1 MVVDQQSLL
10 EEEDRLEELHR
21 SYDGEARLNESFIV
35 LTIGAS
41 LIASLGLVANNAA
54 VVIGAMVVA
63 PWILPLRVAV
73 FAVLVGQARL
83 LSRSL
88 VTLAA
93 GAGITLILSMGLG
106 FIARSQGLLVVEA
119 LPEQVT
125 SRLEPNILDLGIAL
139 AAGAVATYAKV
150 NPGAVS
156 SMAGTA
162 IAVALVPPV
171 CVMGLMLSA
180 PDMSGAQGAALLYA
194 ANLLGILIGG
204 ISVLA
209 IREPY
214 FRDKLRRRRRS
225 RLPVLLALGLA
236 VLVGQKLYGRYE
248 QYRFKLKREV
258 TQKQIESGIRSY
270 LKTGTVTFGA
280 NDAVELEKIVFDWPD
295 YWERNRAP
303 TLQVVVRVI
312 DPTQPTYKQV
322 QAIQD
327 TINNKLSGQ
336 FQGLELQ
343 MQVQR
348 INVTVVEGNEV
359 NERVDLEQIFNDA
372 DAGLAPVQVLE
383 DKDKDKVEVEVEVE
397 VEDQDE
403 DEDQDELEVEAVDSI
418 EPEICTEPDC

>member
-10 EEEDRLEELHR
+10 EEEDRLDALHR

-41 LIASLGLVANNAA
+41 LIATLGVLANNAA

-63 PWILPLRVAV
+63 PWILPLRVTV
-73 FAVLVGQARL
+73 FAVLSGQARL
-83 LSRSL
+83 VSRSL
-88 VTLAA
+88 ITLAA
-93 GAGITLILSMGLG
+93 GAGITLFLSMGLG
-106 FIARSQGLLVVEA
+106 LIARSQGLLLAEA

-125 SRLEPNILDLGIAL
+125 ARLEPNILDLGIAL

-180 PDMSGAQGAALLYA
+180 QDLSGAQGAALLYA

-214 FRDKLRRRRRS
+214 FREKLRRRRRS
-225 RLPVLLALGLA
+225 RLPVLLAVGLA
-236 VLVGQKLYGRYE
+236 VLVGQKLYERYE
-248 QYRFKLKREV
+248 RHLFKLKQEAA
-258 TQKQIESGIRSY
+258 KEQIESDIRYY
-270 LKTGTVTFGA
+270 LKNETLTFGA
-280 NDAVELEKIVFDWPD
+280 NEALELEKIVFDWPNF
-295 YWERNRAP
+295 WEQNRAP
-303 TLQVVVRVI
+303 TLQVVVRVT
-312 DPTQPTYKQV
+312 DPTTPSYKQV
-322 QAIQD
+322 QEIQD
-327 TINNKLSGQ
+327 NINSKLSWQ

-348 INVTVVEGNEV
+348 INVSVVQGNEV
-359 NERVDLEQIFNDA
+359 DESLFDLEQIFNEA
-372 DAGLAPVQVLE
+372 DTALAPMQVDEEELE
-383 DKDKDKVEVEVEVE
+383 DPS
-397 VEDQDE
+397 
-403 DEDQDELEVEAVDSI
+403 EA
-418 EPEICTEPDC
+418 EICSEPNC

>member
-10 EEEDRLEELHR
+10 EEEDHREALHR

-35 LTIGAS
+35 LTVGAS
-41 LIASLGLVANNAA
+41 LIASIGLVANNAA

-73 FAVLVGQARL
+73 FAVLIGRARL

-88 VTLAA
+88 FTLAA

-106 FIARSQGLLVVEA
+106 LIARSQGLLVVEA
-119 LPEQVT
+119 LPEQVLT
-125 SRLEPNILDLGIAL
+125 RLEPNILDLGIAL

-180 PDMSGAQGAALLYA
+180 PDLGGAKGAALLYA
-194 ANLLGILIGG
+194 ANLIGILIGG
-204 ISVLA
+204 IIVLA

-236 VLVGQKLYGRYE
+236 VLVSQKLYKRYE
-248 QYRFKLKREV
+248 HYRFKVKREV
-258 TQKQIESGIRSY
+258 TQKQIESGIRYY
-270 LKTGTVTFGA
+270 LKNETLTFGA

-295 YWERNRAP
+295 YWEQNRAP
-303 TLQVVVRVI
+303 TLLVVVRAI
-312 DPTQPTYKQV
+312 DPALPSYKQV
-322 QAIQD
+322 QTIQD
-327 TINNKLSGQ
+327 TINARLSGQ
-336 FQGLELQ
+336 FPGLELQ

-348 INVTVVEGNEV
+348 ITVSVVEGNEV
-359 NERVDLEQIFNDA
+359 EEDMDLEKILTKA
-372 DAGLAPVQVLE
+372 DTTLAPVQVKNDNSNDLIIE
-383 DKDKDKVEVEVEVE
+383 KVE
-397 VEDQDE
+397 DPITIKLDIP
-403 DEDQDELEVEAVDSI
+403 I
-418 EPEICTEPDC
+418 EEKVCSEPQC